1 MTEWMRAA
9 ADDAA
14 LMDDFRAICAFGG
27 RLSGTG
33 QDDAAMD
40 WALQRL
46 REVGPDVRK
55 LAVPYDGWRCTQA
68 GLALLGP
75 QGAQALACQ
84 PLLRSVS
91 TPEGGLLAPVM
102 DLGQGRQEDFERA
115 GEQVRGKI
123 VLVRHEYPFS
133 SGHLHR
139 RRKYDLAVAAGAAG
153 FLIANPWEGGGL
165 MSGSSGRPRGGTGI
179 PAAYIGYDAGQA
191 LSSAAAA
198 GQAQVKL
205 VIEGSEIEGAQA
217 SVGVL
222 DIPGGRDSRV
232 VISAHM
238 DGHDLGDSAL
248 DNATGVA
255 VAMAAARLL
264 APRVTAAT
272 PGLRICFFCA
282 EEWALAGSARYLADL
297 PEAERT
303 RLKFDINLDTVAGDA
318 DLTALISGF
327 TSLEAVVARAVHAAG
342 VPVGTWLP
350 LMPNSDH
357 ANFARHGI
365 PALRLVAGFGKP
377 DSRVNR
383 ILSADDKPGLI
394 LEEEMRRALAV
405 TAAMADVALAMS
417 DAELD
422 ALAGGAGAC

>member
-9 ADDAA
+9 MDDAA

-55 LAVPYDGWRCTQA
+55 LAVPYDGWRCLQA
-68 GLALLGP
+68 GLSLLDSHGE
-75 QGAQALACQ
+75 QALACQ
-84 PLLRSVS
+84 PLLRSAS
-91 TPEGGLLAPVM
+91 TPAGGLLAPVL

-115 GEQVRGKI
+115 GEQVRGRI

-139 RRKYDLAVAAGAAG
+139 RRKYDLAVAAGAVG

-165 MSGSSGRPRGGTGI
+165 MSGSSGRPRGAAGI
-179 PAAYIGYDAGQA
+179 PAAYIGYDAAQA
-191 LSSAAAA
+191 LSRAAA
-198 GQAQVKL
+198 GRAQARL
-205 VIEGSEIEGAQA
+205 TIEGSEIEGALA
-217 SVGVL
+217 SVGAL
-222 DIPGGRDSRV
+222 DIPGGRDSRI

-297 PEAERT
+297 PEAERA

-318 DLTALISGF
+318 GLTALISGF
-327 TSLEAVVARAVHAAG
+327 ASLESVVARSARAAG

-357 ANFARHGI
+357 ANFAKHGI

-394 LEEEMRRALAV
+394 LEGEMRQALAV
-405 TAAMADVALAMS
+405 TTAMADVALAMS